1 MTAWP
6 SASVS
11 LSALCHDPAV
21 GVVPVN
27 GSNGSVESP
36 ARGHTIVIVDTLG
49 TVAFALTAA
58 LEAVLL
64 RPWTETV
71 GIAVALG
78 LFLVGSLA
86 FFAGYL
92 GAIQRS
98 RTDEINIANLVLL
111 GGSTAPRR
119 IRHRLNLLLTAQIVI
134 AAVTAAARPFT
145 TLAFGV
151 LTPVFGL
158 GLNSLW
164 AARHGQF
171 PPRKPA
177 PARPSRRGG
186 ARSAQPKDP
195 QPGDEMEQNASH
207 G

>member
-1 MTAWP
+1 
-6 SASVS
+6 V
-11 LSALCHDPAV
+11 LLLALCHDPAV
-21 GVVPVN
+21 GAVPVTEPT
-27 GSNGSVESP
+27 GSVEAP
-36 ARGHTIVIVDTLG
+36 LPGRTIITVDTVG
-49 TVAFALTAA
+49 TVVFALTAG
-58 LEAVLL
+58 LEAIVL
-64 RPWTETV
+64 RPWTETI

-78 LFLVGSLA
+78 LFLVGCLA

-98 RTDEINIANLVLL
+98 RTDDISIADLVLL
-111 GGSTAPRR
+111 GGSTAPHSV
-119 IRHRLNLLLTAQIVI
+119 RHRLNLLLIAQVVI
-134 AAVTAAARPFT
+134 AAATAAARPFT

-151 LTPVFGL
+151 LAPVFGL

-177 PARPSRRGG
+177 PPRPPRRRG
-186 ARSAQPKDP
+186 AKPASPRDP
-195 QPGDEMEQNASH
+195 QRGDEMEQNANH

>member
-1 MTAWP
+1 
-6 SASVS
+6 
-11 LSALCHDPAV
+11 
-21 GVVPVN
+21 
-27 GSNGSVESP
+27 
-36 ARGHTIVIVDTLG
+36 
-49 TVAFALTAA
+49 
-58 LEAVLL
+58 
-64 RPWTETV
+64 V

-78 LFLVGSLA
+78 LFLVGCVA

-98 RTDEINIANLVLL
+98 RADEISITKLVLL
-111 GGSTAPRR
+111 GGSTAPRSV
-119 IRHRLNLLLTAQIVI
+119 RHRLNVLLTAQIVI
-134 AAVTAAARPFT
+134 AAVTAAVRPFT

-171 PPRKPA
+171 PPRKPE
-177 PARPSRRGG
+177 PARPSRRRGT
-186 ARSAQPKDP
+186 RSAASRDP
-195 QPGDEMEQNASH
+195 QLGDEMEQNANH